1 MAQVYFHCSNVK
13 AELVECGTAVD
24 DLAEVS
30 DHAWQHFES
39 GAQMM
44 GGHFRRRLYSDAI
57 VGSSCR
63 NWLSLT
69 PRVKSVNWRIA
80 DVRYATE
87 FSQAPTVVG

>member
-24 DLAEVS
+24 DLAEV
-30 DHAWQHFES
+30 
-39 GAQMM
+39 
-44 GGHFRRRLYSDAI
+44 LSDAI
-57 VGSSCR
+57 VESSCR

-69 PRVKSVNWRIA
+69 PRVKSVNWRIV

-87 FSQAPTVVG
+87 ISQAPTAVA

>member
-44 GGHFRRRLYSDAI
+44 GGHFEGASIRM
-57 VGSSCR
+57 
-63 NWLSLT
+63 LSLSLRAEIGF
-69 PRVKSVNWRIA
+69 PLLHA
-80 DVRYATE
+80 
-87 FSQAPTVVG
+87 